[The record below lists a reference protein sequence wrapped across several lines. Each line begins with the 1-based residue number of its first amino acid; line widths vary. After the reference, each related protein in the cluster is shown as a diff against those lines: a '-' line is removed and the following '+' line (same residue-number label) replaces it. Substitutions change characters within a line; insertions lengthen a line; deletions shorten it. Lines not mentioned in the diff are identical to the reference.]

1 MINLNLTI
9 DECNVIL
16 RSLGKGSFDEVAG
29 LVSKIKAQGDAQ
41 IADMEKQAAA
51 EAAANPAVVTD
62 VPTE

>member
-16 RSLGKGSFDEVAG
+16 RSLGKQSFDEVAG
-29 LVSKIKAQGDAQ
+29 LINKIKAQGDEQ

-51 EAAANPAVVTD
+51 NPDVVTD

>member
-29 LVSKIKAQGDAQ
+29 LINKIKSQGDVQ
-41 IADMEKQAAA
+41 IAEMEKQAAA
-51 EAAANPAVVTD
+51 NPEVVTD

>member
-9 DECNVIL
+9 DECNAIL

-29 LVSKIKAQGDAQ
+29 LINKIKTQGEAQ
-41 IADMEKQAAA
+41 IAEMEKQAAA
-51 EAAANPAVVTD
+51 NPDVVTD

>member
-16 RSLGKGSFDEVAG
+16 RSLGKQSFDEVAG
-29 LVSKIKAQGDAQ
+29 LVGKIKAQGDAQ
-41 IADMEKQAAA
+41 IAEMEAA
-51 EAAANPAVVTD
+51 AAANPAVVTD

>member
-9 DECNVIL
+9 DECNMIL
-16 RSLGKGSFDEVAG
+16 RSLGKQSFDEVAG

-41 IADMEKQAAA
+41 IAEMEAQ
-51 EAAANPAVVTD
+51 AAANPAVVTD